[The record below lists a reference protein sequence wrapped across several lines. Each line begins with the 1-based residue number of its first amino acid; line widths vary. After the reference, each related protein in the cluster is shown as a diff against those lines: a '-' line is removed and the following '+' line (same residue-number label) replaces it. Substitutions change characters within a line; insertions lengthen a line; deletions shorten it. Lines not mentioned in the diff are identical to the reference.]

1 MFVDAVAGAV
11 AGAVA
16 VVVVVVVVVVVP
28 GVPDTWKIQVVA
40 APRKLQALKLGA
52 PNRRGTGDVA
62 MGIVDPK
69 SLA

>member
-16 VVVVVVVVVVVP
+16 VVVVP

>member
-11 AGAVA
+11 AVA
-16 VVVVVVVVVVVP
+16 VVVVVVP